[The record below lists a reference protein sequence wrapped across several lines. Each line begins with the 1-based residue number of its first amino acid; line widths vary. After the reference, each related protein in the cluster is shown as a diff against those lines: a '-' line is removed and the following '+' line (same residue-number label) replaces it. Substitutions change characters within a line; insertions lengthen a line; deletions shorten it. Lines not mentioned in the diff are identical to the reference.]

1 MTRRESATTVIDVTL
16 RTLRVA
22 GACVATAALALTV
35 NSTANAAPPAD
46 APPESYLYVIDASYI
61 KVVPSASGKR
71 AKVIVLDAQVTRF
84 SDRPYRHQVRITLDE
99 MHREF
104 KRDAGTQRWGDPTP
118 NAGVSVAGQ
127 RTEIVDIQRSSGD
140 KRRLVLHVE
149 DVHRT
154 LTAMSGTGAI
164 FIDNVELA
172 EPDN

>member
-1 MTRRESATTVIDVTL
+1 MTL

-22 GACVATAALALTV
+22 GAFVATAALAITI
-35 NSTANAAPPAD
+35 NPMAYAAAPVD
-46 APPESYLYVIDASYI
+46 APPESYLYVIDASSI
-61 KVVPSASGKR
+61 KVIPSESGKS
-71 AKVIVLDAQVTRF
+71 AKVIVRDAQVTRF
-84 SDRPYRHQVRITLDE
+84 SDRPYRHQLRITLDE

-104 KRDAGTQRWGDPTP
+104 QRDARTQRWGDPTP
-118 NAGVSVAGQ
+118 NAGVSVAGK

-140 KRRLVLHVE
+140 KRRLVLHVK

-164 FIDNVELA
+164 FIDNVEVA